1 MDILSSIE
9 TLAFSQ
15 WVRESGSIWAF
26 PTILV
31 THTMGMSIVAGLSGM
46 IDLRLL
52 GMWPQM
58 RIKPLE
64 RLFPLIWVAFI
75 VNAITGTMLLLG
87 DAATKLRNPDF
98 YFKMVLVFIGVIVL
112 RKMQAS
118 VFGSAQ
124 IDSAPVPGDAKKLA
138 WVSIACWLGAI
149 TAGRLLAYVGPVAG
163 LVRSGQ

>member
-31 THTMGMSIVAGLSGM
+31 THTMGMGIVAGLSGM

-52 GMWPQM
+52 GMWPEM

-64 RLFPLIWVAFI
+64 RLFPLI
-75 VNAITGTMLLLG
+75 
-87 DAATKLRNPDF
+87 
-98 YFKMVLVFIGVIVL
+98 
-112 RKMQAS
+112 
-118 VFGSAQ
+118 
-124 IDSAPVPGDAKKLA
+124 
-138 WVSIACWLGAI
+138 
-149 TAGRLLAYVGPVAG
+149 
-163 LVRSGQ
+163 